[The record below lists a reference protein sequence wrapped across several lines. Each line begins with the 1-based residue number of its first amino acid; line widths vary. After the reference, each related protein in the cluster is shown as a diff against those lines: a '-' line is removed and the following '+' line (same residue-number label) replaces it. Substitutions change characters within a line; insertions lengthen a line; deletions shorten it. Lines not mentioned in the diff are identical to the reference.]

1 MIVRKLAYTLLASAL
16 ILVVSGAAAAQ
27 HRDYLTD
34 NEIEIVRD
42 AQQLDNRVNVLVKII
57 DRRFTALGI
66 DPNSPASGKKDKT
79 DWGPEPTGT
88 RTELLGDIKSILQKA
103 IEDIDNVAERPD
115 LMVTDVTERKP
126 KTFKEVFPIA
136 VRSLAAAAGRYKP
149 LLQAEGAK
157 TTDRVQTGIISNIIE
172 LCDEITASVAK
183 LPSK

>member
-1 MIVRKLAYTLLASAL
+1 MIVRKLVYTLLASLL
-16 ILVVSGAAAAQ
+16 ILIVSGAVAAQ

-42 AQQLDNRVNVLVKII
+42 AQQLDNRVNVLVKMI
-57 DRRFTALGI
+57 DRRFTALSI
-66 DPNSPASGKKDKT
+66 DPNSHASSKKDKT

-136 VRSLAAAAGRYKP
+136 VKSLAAAAGRYKP
-149 LLQAEGAK
+149 LLQAEATK
-157 TTDRVQTGIISNIIE
+157 TADRVQTGIITNIIE
-172 LCDEITASVAK
+172 LCDEISASVAK
-183 LPSK
+183 LPSE